1 MKKRKRQRQQN
12 PRASKQTAGARRK
25 RQKRELLKVAIA
37 VLIVVPMI
45 GTALAVFKH
54 NYDITHDLSVIGE
67 GLPTVVQI
75 HDPKC
80 QLCLELRRNAS
91 AAIEDMDGSLLF
103 RVADITTPAGRRLQR
118 QHDVPNVTLL
128 LFDGKGELR
137 RVLNGV
143 KSEALLEHTFSRHI
157 ERWG

>member
-1 MKKRKRQRQQN
+1 MKKRKTQRQQK
-12 PRASKQTAGARRK
+12 PRTASKAAGTRRK
-25 RQKRELLKVAIA
+25 RQKRELIKVAVA

-54 NYDITHDLSVIGE
+54 NYDITHDLSVIGK
-67 GLPTVVQI
+67 GMPTVVQI

-80 QLCLELRRNAS
+80 QLCLELLRNAS
-91 AAIEDMDGSLLF
+91 AAVDGMDGGILF

-143 KSEALLEHTFSRHI
+143 KSEALLEHTFKRHI
-157 ERWG
+157 ERGG